1 MSDMYKEFMVKRE
14 KSTIA
19 TIGKVVLIVIA
30 TLGFLSANLIGYILA
45 AVLGVG
51 AYLLHLNGDLEY
63 EYLYLDREL
72 TVDKIMAKT
81 KRKRVESY
89 QLDQM
94 EIVAP
99 IGSYQLDRFKNK
111 DSTCK
116 VYDYTSKEKN
126 SSNTTYVIYYKNN
139 QKILIEAN
147 EDFMKAMH
155 NNAPRTVFVH

>member
-1 MSDMYKEFMVKRE
+1 MSDVYKEFMVKRE

-19 TIGKVVLIVIA
+19 TIGKIILIVIA
-30 TLGFLSANLIGYILA
+30 TLGFLTAQLVGYII
-45 AVLGVG
+45 AVICGIG

-72 TVDKIMAKT
+72 TVDKIMART
-81 KRKRVESY
+81 RRKRMECY

-99 IGSYQLDRFKNK
+99 IGTYHLDNHKNK
-111 DSTCK
+111 DSSCK
-116 VYDYTSKEKN
+116 VFDYTSKNKN
-126 SSNTTYVIYYKNN
+126 SHNVTYVIYYKNN

-147 EDFMKAMH
+147 EEFIKAMH
-155 NNAPRTVFVH
+155 NNSPRTVFVH